1 MADNI
6 IIRAAEGKWTVRAG
20 GAVIG
25 ESREALELQEG
36 DLPPVIY
43 FPRSD
48 IAMAFLDDSTT
59 VTTCPYKG
67 EARHFCIQTK
77 STVIEDAAWSYD
89 APIEDLEQ
97 IKGYLAFYADKAT
110 VART

>member
-1 MADNI
+1 MSDNI

-25 ESREALELQEG
+25 ESRDALEVKEG

-43 FPRSD
+43 FPRGD
-48 IAMAFLDDSTT
+48 IAMAFLDDSAT

-67 EARHFCIQTK
+67 EAKHFSIQTK

-97 IKGYLAFYADKAT
+97 IKGHVAFYGDKAT

>member
-1 MADNI
+1 MSENI
-6 IIRAAEGKWTVRAG
+6 TIRATEGNWTVRAG

-25 ESREALELQEG
+25 ESRNALELREG
-36 DLPPVIY
+36 DRTPVIY
-43 FPRSD
+43 FPRAD
-48 IAMAFLDDSTT
+48 IAMAFLDDSAT

-67 EARHFCIQTK
+67 EAKHFSIQTK